1 MKRYL
6 IDPIYWYFAVFFRD
20 FAQRNFVNQYIF
32 FLNKTNTIPMAKNL
46 FVPIYRDESS
56 MGKAIGFI
64 IRFLWIGYG
73 SVVSSIKIIPFLLFS
88 ALVFVLPIVGVLLI
102 LSSIF

>member
-1 MKRYL
+1 
-6 IDPIYWYFAVFFRD
+6 
-20 FAQRNFVNQYIF
+20 
-32 FLNKTNTIPMAKNL
+32 MAKNL